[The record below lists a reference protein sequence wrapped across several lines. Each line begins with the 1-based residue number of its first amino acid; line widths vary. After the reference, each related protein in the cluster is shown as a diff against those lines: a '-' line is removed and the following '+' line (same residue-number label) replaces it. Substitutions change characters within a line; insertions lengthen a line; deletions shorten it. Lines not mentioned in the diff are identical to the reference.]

1 MSARSARVV
10 AAIAL
15 VMSVASGSSA
25 VAAAASA
32 PQPAAAAEQ
41 PTLRYRVVTYTFEA
55 PYPRGDGHKPG
66 ERHRVDWVYPVFA
79 PSRDPATRAL
89 NGWVRLQSLRALLP
103 EDTPLR
109 RAAAHL
115 TDREI
120 VARAPADHGLV
131 DAEIGSATVMVEAA
145 AGRYRSFTVLQVS
158 VRERE
163 GDDDGSGVD
172 HDLYDLRSGRSVD
185 VADLFVADDHGA
197 LEALFQ
203 AYFATA
209 DFTCRRERH
218 FDWSKAWLAGEQ
230 RIGLWFPLEYR
241 EDPRCADVLLDDP
254 AVTRLLKSPDEL
266 APEYRLVRD
275 EPRRE

>member
-1 MSARSARVV
+1 MRTRLSCVV
-10 AAIAL
+10 AGLAL
-15 VMSVASGSSA
+15 VAGLAGGSRA
-25 VAAAASA
+25 FAAAASA
-32 PQPAAAAEQ
+32 PQPALSASAAE
-41 PTLRYRVVTYTFEA
+41 PATLHYRVVTYSFQA
-55 PYPRGDGHKPG
+55 PYPRGDGHPPG
-66 ERHRVDWVYPVFA
+66 ARHRVEWVYPVFA
-79 PSRDPATRAL
+79 PARDPATRAL

-103 EDTPLR
+103 DDTPLW

-120 VARAPADHGLV
+120 VARAPADRGLV

-172 HDLYDLRSGRSVD
+172 HDLYDLRSGRPVD

-197 LEALFQ
+197 LEGLFQ
-203 AYFATA
+203 SYYATA

-218 FDWSKAWLAGEQ
+218 FDWAKAWLAGEQ
-230 RIGLWFPLEYR
+230 RIGLWYPLEYR
-241 EDPRCADVLLDDP
+241 EDPRCSDVLLDDP
-254 AVTRLLKSPDEL
+254 AVTRLLKAPDDL
-266 APEYRLVRD
+266 APEYSLVRD
-275 EPRRE
+275 